1 MTFQLSAGVYPF
13 EIDKSSF
20 ISPAA
25 TSIAAVVAGLNK
37 GPLGPTLV
45 TSEEKFLELYGYT
58 PASFSK
64 APYCIR
70 AALKQVTSLY
80 VNRVINGALY
90 AGTSFFNDKLNNATI
105 GASFPTGSKNDF
117 ESGSRSLQLV
127 SIDSPLVESNE
138 LTVDIDNGE
147 GEVST
152 ITQSF
157 SNTSNET
164 LAALAI
170 KITSEL
176 ASFGTGGEAVV
187 VDAYNG
193 SDKNM
198 QIAIKVSGILTA
210 TNCTDISGKISIMG
224 AEPKPF
230 TAPFTTDN
238 DNTLQAL
245 ASAISAIDGVTA
257 QVKPGATAGT
267 ASTVLVNCDTAG
279 PDSIAVSDLIVNGD
293 STITI
298 LSEITKEGHG
308 VYDDRTIQ
316 VILPENSQASIKAI
330 DITGGASQPTAKIES
345 NVKILDVFAENPGDW
360 GNEYGVKLSGLDY
373 GIASRYSITF
383 ATALVKDN
391 VFSCDIVYQ
400 GNRYAINVP
409 FASTSDATLKA
420 IAQAITDTIHPL
432 GLNRDDFG
440 YAFVDEVVGGSDND
454 RVINVVSP
462 TSMDDIEILNAVVTD
477 GDTQTTVVVAKVLD
491 AEESSNTF
499 TLSVYEKT
507 NVNAPVETFTCSFK
521 EQVDGNGTQQYIEE
535 VVNKGSGASKYIRVK
550 VNNLA
555 NLQLLG
561 DTNISWLNGGDNGA
575 VPTNAQIIQ
584 GWDDFSDP
592 EKITIRLMINAGY
605 TNIAVQQKM
614 VAIAQ
619 KRHDCFAILDMP
631 SDQQS
636 AEAAVNY
643 RKFKLNINS
652 SYGAIYSNDLLI
664 TDNETGMQLY
674 VPPSGHVCAQFAY
687 TDMVRA
693 EWWAPAGLNRGLV
706 QEVQGIRYKYDE
718 GERDLLSTNQVNYI
732 REMPGKGYPIWEE
745 NTLQS
750 KSSALSNIHVR
761 RLLISLEVAI
771 TDYLEDYVFDPND
784 ETTRSEISLVI
795 EDYLM
800 GLQRGRA
807 FNVING
813 ENGYMVK
820 CDEDNN
826 PAYLLDQGVMVVD
839 VYIKPISI
847 ARFIKLNVVIAK
859 ASASFSELVA
869 QAA

>member
-20 ISPAA
+20 ITPAA
-25 TSIAAVVAGLNK
+25 TSIAAVVAGLTK

-70 AALKQVTSLY
+70 AALKQVSSLY
-80 VNRVINGALY
+80 VNRVVNGALY
-90 AGTSFFNDKLNNATI
+90 AGLSLFNDKLNNSTT
-105 GASFPTGSKNDF
+105 GASFPTGSKNDYN
-117 ESGSRSLQLV
+117 SGSRNLQLI
-127 SIDSPLVESNE
+127 SIDNPIVEQNE
-138 LTVDIDNGE
+138 IVVDIDNGE
-147 GEVST
+147 GEVTS
-152 ITQSF
+152 ITQTF

-164 LAALAI
+164 LAALAL
-170 KITSEL
+170 KITTAL
-176 ASFGTGGEAVV
+176 ASFGSGGEAVV

-198 QIAIKVSGILTA
+198 QIAIKFSDVLTEE
-210 TNCTDISGKISIMG
+210 NCTDISGKISILG
-224 AEPKPF
+224 AEAKPF
-230 TAPFTTDN
+230 TASFSSDN
-238 DNTLQAL
+238 DTTLQAL
-245 ASAISAIDGVTA
+245 ATSITEVGGVTA
-257 QVKPGATAGT
+257 QVKPGTTSGT
-267 ASTVLVNCDTAG
+267 ANTILITCDSAG
-279 PDSIAVSDLIVNGD
+279 PDSIAVSELLVNGN
-293 STITI
+293 STITV

-308 VYDDRTIQ
+308 VYDDRVIQ
-316 VILPENSQASIKAI
+316 VVLPENSLASVKSV
-330 DITGGASQPTAKIES
+330 DITKGLSQAIATIES
-345 NVKILDVFAENPGDW
+345 NVKVLDIFAENPGEW
-360 GNEYGVKLSGLDY
+360 GNQYGISITDFDY
-373 GIASRYSITF
+373 GIASRYALTF
-383 ATALVKDN
+383 ASSLVKDN
-391 VFSCDIVYQ
+391 VFSCDIIYK
-400 GNRYAINVP
+400 GNKYAINVP
-409 FASTSDATLKA
+409 FANTSDATLKA
-420 IAQAITDTIHPL
+420 IATAITDTIHPL
-432 GLNRDDFG
+432 GLQHKDFG
-440 YAFVDEVVGGSDND
+440 YAFVEEVIGGSDND
-454 RVINVVSP
+454 RVITVVSP
-462 TSMDDIEILNAVVTD
+462 TSTDNIEILNAIVTD
-477 GDTQTTVVVAKVLD
+477 GATQTTVNVANVLNS
-491 AEESSNTF
+491 EESSNTF
-499 TLSVYEKT
+499 TLSVYEKS
-507 NVNAPVETFTCSFK
+507 NINLPVETFTCSFK
-521 EQVDGNGTQQYIEE
+521 EQVDGNGNQLFIEE
-535 VVNKGSGASKYIRVK
+535 VVNKGSNASKYIRVK

-555 NLQLLG
+555 NLQLLSETG
-561 DTNISWLNGGDNGA
+561 ITWLNGGDDGA
-575 VPTNAQIIQ
+575 VPTNNQIIK
-584 GWDDFSDP
+584 GWEDFSDP

-605 TNIAVQQKM
+605 TNVAVQQKM
-614 VAIAQ
+614 VSIAQ
-619 KRHDCFAILDMP
+619 DRHDCFAILDMP
-631 SDQQS
+631 SDQQQS
-636 AEAAVNY
+636 EAAVNY
-643 RKFKLNINS
+643 RKYKLNINS

-664 TDNETGMQLY
+664 TDSETGMQVY

-687 TDMVRA
+687 NDMVRA

-706 QEVQGIRYKYDE
+706 QDVQGVRYKYSE

-771 TDYLEDYVFDPND
+771 TDYLEYYTFDPND
-784 ETTRSEISLVI
+784 ETSRAEVALVV

-813 ENGYMVK
+813 ENGFMVV
-820 CDEDNN
+820 CDESNN